1 MNNTSYLKMDLA
13 VAETNVERKETQADR
28 TRQLLIRLLSG
39 FMIALMVCPVLF
51 WLGTVI
57 TQLIKR

>member
-1 MNNTSYLKMDLA
+1 MNGTSYLKMDLA
-13 VAETNVERKETQADR
+13 VEETNMDRKETQADR

-51 WLGTVI
+51 WLGS
-57 TQLIKR
+57 LIAQAVKR

>member
-1 MNNTSYLKMDLA
+1 MNGTSYLKMDLA
-13 VAETNVERKETQADR
+13 VEETNMDRKETQADR

-51 WLGTVI
+51 CWAALIV
-57 TQLIKR
+57 QLIKH